1 MPVSA
6 KLNIIATSPDIA
18 WLIKKV
24 GGEQVKVE
32 SLLNGNEDPHYVDAM
47 PHWIAKASKADI
59 FCYVGLELEVGWAP
73 KVIERSANKKIQTGA
88 DGHCNIGS
96 FVTALEVP
104 TGKIDRS
111 MGDVHASGNPHYHLG
126 PDSFIM
132 AAKGVYSMLV
142 KNDSAESSLIY
153 KKNLAKT
160 IEHINQ
166 IKTKA
171 LAILSQKKDMK
182 LMSYHKEFS
191 YFIKD
196 FNLSYHG
203 EVEEVPGVHPSAG
216 RIARV
221 GIEAKKSK
229 IDLILATSINPKKVL
244 EKVEEISQVKYALV
258 PISIKKKGS
267 PSNYEQLILGLA
279 NSIVQSK

>member
-1 MPVSA
+1 MKLISLFLIFIFSMPVSA

-59 FCYVGLELEVGWAP
+59 FCYVGLELV
-73 KVIERSANKKIQTGA
+73 
-88 DGHCNIGS
+88 GS

-182 LMSYHKEFS
+182 LMSYHKE
-191 YFIKD
+191 
-196 FNLSYHG
+196 LL
-203 EVEEVPGVHPSAG
+203 
-216 RIARV
+216 
-221 GIEAKKSK
+221 KKRALP
-229 IDLILATSINPKKVL
+229 LITNSSFLA
-244 EKVEEISQVKYALV
+244 
-258 PISIKKKGS
+258 
-267 PSNYEQLILGLA
+267 
-279 NSIVQSK
+279 